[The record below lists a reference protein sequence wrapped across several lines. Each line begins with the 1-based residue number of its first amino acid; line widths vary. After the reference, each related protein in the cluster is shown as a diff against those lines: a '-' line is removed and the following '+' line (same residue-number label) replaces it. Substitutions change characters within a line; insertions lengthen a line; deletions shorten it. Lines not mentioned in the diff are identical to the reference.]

1 MELLAMPSTASAP
14 KNAEHKKEQ
23 PRVRPASGASKRT
36 LERAFQSF
44 AGAAES
50 LEKSY
55 GQLHAEVLRLRFALE
70 RTNSD
75 LASSLEENAGMRR
88 YLARI
93 LENLPCG
100 VLVVDQQGQPRMM
113 NPEARRL
120 LSGVHGNLRTTDIA
134 VASGA
139 AVVPAISDALIA
151 VVAPLALEA
160 ANQCNELAPEAM
172 RGLLEA
178 SRAEGAAEQERQIPT
193 EQGMRTIGLACAVLG
208 EGKSAGAA
216 GESVFILRDVTEER
230 RRAAER
236 ETARRKESLAEMATL
251 LAHEIRNPLGSLE
264 LFAGLLADAAA
275 NQPDLR
281 RWTDH
286 IQAGLRSL
294 SATVNN
300 VLQFHSEPAP
310 QLAPVN
316 LGRLMRESVEFLRP
330 LARQAGLRIDLQNA
344 LGELEAPAD
353 AHRLQQV
360 FFNLSLNA
368 FRAMALGGTLEVH
381 LQWADLD
388 NFSNVQI
395 DFADNGRGIA
405 PEHLQ
410 EMYEPGFTTN
420 AGNPG
425 LGLAVCRTV
434 MQQHGGSIRA
444 CSEMGKG
451 TTFSLI
457 LPCGGRG
464 A

>member
-1 MELLAMPSTASAP
+1 MELLAMPATASAP
-14 KNAEHKKEQ
+14 KNAEHKKEP
-23 PRVRPASGASKRT
+23 PRLRPANGASKRT

-100 VLVVDQQGQPRMM
+100 VLVVDQQGRSRMM

-120 LSGVHGNLRTTDIA
+120 LCGV
-134 VASGA
+134 A
-139 AVVPAISDALIA
+139 AERLACDAA
-151 VVAPLALEA
+151 NGA
-160 ANQCNELAPEAM
+160 ANQVDACSELAPEAL
-172 RGLLEA
+172 RGLLDA
-178 SRAEGAAEQERQIPT
+178 SRAEGAGEQERQIPT
-193 EQGMRTIGLACAVLG
+193 AQGMRTIGLACAVLG
-208 EGKSAGAA
+208 EGSCVGAA

-230 RRAAER
+230 RRATER

-264 LFAGLLADAAA
+264 LFAGLLADATAT
-275 NQPDLR
+275 QPDLR

-388 NFSNVQI
+388 KFSNVRI

-410 EMYEPGFTTN
+410 EMYEPGFTTH

-434 MQQHGGSIRA
+434 MEQHGGTIRA
-444 CSEMGKG
+444 SSEMGKG